1 MLIHPVL
8 DVFHPFFVLLGPI
21 ADPLLPLLLK
31 LSKQFELGHCFI
43 WFLLLYYCFDHGIY
57 VFSDYFTGFDFV
69 DCRDL
74 LDCFIFI
81 VLCDGLWLVIRVIIV
96 GRFRDV
102 L

>member
-1 MLIHPVL
+1 MLIHPIL
-8 DVFHPFFVLLGPI
+8 DIFHPFFVLFGPI

-31 LSKQFELGHCFI
+31 LSELFELSHCFI
-43 WFLLLYYCFDHGIY
+43 WFRLFHYCFDYGIY

-69 DCRDL
+69 DSMDL

-96 GRFRDV
+96 RHFRDV